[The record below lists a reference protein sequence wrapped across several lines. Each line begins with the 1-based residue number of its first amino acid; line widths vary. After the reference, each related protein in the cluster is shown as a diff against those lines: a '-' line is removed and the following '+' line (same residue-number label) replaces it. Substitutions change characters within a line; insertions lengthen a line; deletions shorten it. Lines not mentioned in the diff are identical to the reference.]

1 MADKRLTRSDLS
13 PEQIRAIE
21 ERSSSIRGFDTEE
34 FNKNRNAPIEK
45 RGKRPNLRLS
55 EEALDAGYDVVA
67 DAQQK
72 VNDYAEAMKKGDL
85 NKRQTKAARK
95 ILEELRVS
103 ADVIEGEFLYENDY
117 SLMADSFDEE
127 VPDALP
133 SAREQERKQ
142 VRERFIDV
150 QSRAYNRQRNFEGY
164 SIDEETGEP
173 SQQVTRQK
181 TIRERRRRQKENRK
195 ARRLR
200 NAELTKLGN
209 LFADGKADVTSAVN
223 GLVSMYNKAAA
234 SGGGAAFIAS
244 LADDLFEDN
253 KKAASKFFNLIK
265 SNPAAAF
272 QMAGKGLMAM
282 AMDGLPLTAALMPL
296 MPVAANQDEQE
307 LLNSITDLNDD
318 PFIKNPDNSDILN
331 ITGSNYY
338 KRFMTAVKNELSLDG
353 LMDENITTE
362 KFSPE
367 AIGAI
372 KSSLDKYFA
381 ANPEQTQVDT
391 SSAFLGILYQDTL
404 LDMITAT
411 RNPDG
416 SYQLSDA
423 SDPSKNNNILA
434 AGRSYGQG
442 LGVQID
448 QPLTANSDWFANQF
462 QEDSINID
470 IKIPPVIN
478 AVSDAMDDYFGIEET
493 ALFPK
498 FRPNPLTQSRLNKM
512 NAVLS
517 TKDIPVVETPGFT
530 DILGFNEVFA
540 RNRNAGQSVFTW
552 RGDNY
557 TTLSRDEQE
566 LLDGENTSMDT
577 QGGQE
582 PEGGIERGGSS
593 IVQEGN
599 AEATS

>member
-1 MADKRLTRSDLS
+1 MAEDRIINIGFEGAEELVEAQKRLDALTNVVSLD
-13 PEQIRAIE
+13 
-21 ERSSSIRGFDTEE
+21 
-34 FNKNRNAPIEK
+34 
-45 RGKRPNLRLS
+45 GKRDKKSKPIKEAFEKAMLDVRDAEREYNYVERLELAERFGDEFTEVDREPTPEAEKERRKKLEDRGYFRGERNL
-55 EEALDAGYDVVA
+55 
-67 DAQQK
+67 
-72 VNDYAEAMKKGDL
+72 AEAMED
-85 NKRQTKAARK
+85 RSEIA
-95 ILEELRVS
+95 
-103 ADVIEGEFLYENDY
+103 
-117 SLMADSFDEE
+117 
-127 VPDALP
+127 P
-133 SAREQERKQ
+133 
-142 VRERFIDV
+142 
-150 QSRAYNRQRNFEGY
+150 
-164 SIDEETGEP
+164 EETREYK
-173 SQQVTRQK
+173 V
-181 TIRERRRRQKENRK
+181 RERRRRQRENKK

-200 NAELTKLGN
+200 NAELTKLAN

-223 GLVSMYNKAAA
+223 GLVSLYSKAAA
-234 SGGGAAFIAS
+234 SGGGAAFIAT

-253 KKAASKFFNLIK
+253 RKAASKFFNLIK
-265 SNPAAAF
+265 TNPAAAF
-272 QMAGKGLMAM
+272 QMAGKGLMVM
-282 AMDGLPLTAALMPL
+282 AMDGLPLTAALLPL

-318 PFIKNPDNSDILN
+318 PFIKNPDNSDILD

-338 KRFMTAVKNELSLDG
+338 KRFMTAVKNELSLDS

-404 LDMITAT
+404 MDVITAT
-411 RNPDG
+411 RNLDG

-423 SDPSKNNNILA
+423 SDKSKNKNILT

-442 LGVQID
+442 LGEQID
-448 QPLTANSDWFANQF
+448 LPLTANSDWFANQF
-462 QEDSINID
+462 QEDTINID

-478 AVSDAMDDYFGIEET
+478 AVSDSMDDYFGIEET

-517 TKDIPVVETPGFT
+517 TKDIPIVETPGFT

-540 RNRNAGQSVFTW
+540 RNRNAGQSFFTW

-577 QGGQE
+577 QGGQK
-582 PEGGIERGGSS
+582 PEGGIERSGSEV
-593 IVQEGN
+593 VQTGN
-599 AEATS
+599 AQTAS

>member
-1 MADKRLTRSDLS
+1 MSELDPITGQKRKTKDDLLEEAFDESQLRQASGEPIELSSKDKKKMEADFKKQTTESKKGKSFLNQY
-13 PEQIRAIE
+13 EEMI
-21 ERSSSIRGFDTEE
+21 ERSYD
-34 FNKNRNAPIEK
+34 RNV
-45 RGKRPNLRLS
+45 LS
-55 EEALDAGYDVVA
+55 MV
-67 DAQQK
+67 
-72 VNDYAEAMKKGDL
+72 
-85 NKRQTKAARK
+85 
-95 ILEELRVS
+95 
-103 ADVIEGEFLYENDY
+103 EGE
-117 SLMADSFDEE
+117 
-127 VPDALP
+127 P
-133 SAREQERKQ
+133 SAREIANLDKMIRNTDIVDITLDDLGVPDYERQLEESYDKQ
-142 VRERFIDV
+142 VLRSASREPL
-150 QSRAYNRQRNFEGY
+150 SL
-164 SIDEETGEP
+164 EEKQTLKIQLAEY
-173 SQQVTRQK
+173 
-181 TIRERRRRQKENRK
+181 QKE
-195 ARRLR
+195 RLR
-200 NAELTKLGN
+200 NKDLTKLAN
-209 LFADGKADVTSAVN
+209 SFAEKKADVNSSVGA
-223 GLVSMYNKAAA
+223 LVSMYKKAVA
-234 SGGGAAFIAS
+234 SGGGAAFIAT
-244 LADDLFEDN
+244 LADNLFEDN
-253 KKAASKFFNLIK
+253 KKAVGKFFSLIK

-272 QMAGKGLMAM
+272 QMAGKGLMVM
-282 AMDGLPLTAALMPL
+282 AMDGLPLTAALLPL

-338 KRFMTAVKNELSLDG
+338 KRFMTAVKNELSLDS

-411 RNPDG
+411 RNPNG

-470 IKIPPVIN
+470 IKIPSVIN
-478 AVSDAMDDYFGIEET
+478 AVSDSMDDYFGIEET

-582 PEGGIERGGSS
+582 PKGGIERGGSG
-593 IVQEGN
+593 IVQEGD
-599 AEATS
+599 AETAS

>member
-1 MADKRLTRSDLS
+1 MAEERLTRSDLS

-21 ERSSSIRGFDTEE
+21 ERSDSIRGFDTEE
-34 FNKNRNAPIEK
+34 RNKNRNKGIEK

-55 EEALDAGYDVVA
+55 KEALEAGYDEVA
-67 DAQQK
+67 NAQQK
-72 VNDYAEAMKKGDL
+72 VNDYAEVMRKADL
-85 NKRQTKAARK
+85 DKRGTKEARK
-95 ILEELRVS
+95 ILEEIRVS

-142 VRERFIDV
+142 VRERFITL
-150 QSRAYNRQRNFEGY
+150 QSRAYNRQ
-164 SIDEETGEP
+164 EEEIAKSAAPREFDDITE
-173 SQQVTRQK
+173 TREYR
-181 TIRERRRRQKENRK
+181 ISERRRRQRENRK

-200 NAELTKLGN
+200 NAELTKLAN

-223 GLVSMYNKAAA
+223 GLVSMYSKAAA

-253 KKAASKFFNLIK
+253 RKAASKFFNLIK

-272 QMAGKGLMAM
+272 QMAGKGLMVM
-282 AMDGLPLTAALMPL
+282 AMDGLPLTAALLPL

-338 KRFMTAVKNELSLDG
+338 KRFMTAVKNELSLDS

-478 AVSDAMDDYFGIEET
+478 AVSDSMDDYFGIEET

-582 PEGGIERGGSS
+582 PKGGIERSGSQV
-593 IVQEGN
+593 VQTGDTQT
-599 AEATS
+599 AS

>member
-1 MADKRLTRSDLS
+1 MAEDRIINIGFEGAEELVEAQKRLDAYTNVVSLDSKRDKKSKPIKEALEQAMLDVRDAEREYDYVERLELAEHFGDEFS
-13 PEQIRAIE
+13 EIEREPTPEAEKERRKKLEDRGYFRGERNLAEAME
-21 ERSSSIRGFDTEE
+21 ERSEI
-34 FNKNRNAPIEK
+34 AP
-45 RGKRPNLRLS
+45 
-55 EEALDAGYDVVA
+55 
-67 DAQQK
+67 
-72 VNDYAEAMKKGDL
+72 
-85 NKRQTKAARK
+85 
-95 ILEELRVS
+95 
-103 ADVIEGEFLYENDY
+103 
-117 SLMADSFDEE
+117 
-127 VPDALP
+127 
-133 SAREQERKQ
+133 
-142 VRERFIDV
+142 
-150 QSRAYNRQRNFEGY
+150 
-164 SIDEETGEP
+164 EETREYK
-173 SQQVTRQK
+173 V
-181 TIRERRRRQKENRK
+181 RERRRRQRENRK

-200 NAELTKLGN
+200 NADLTKLGN

-223 GLVSMYNKAAA
+223 GLVSMYSKAAA

-253 KKAASKFFNLIK
+253 RKAASKFFNLIK

-272 QMAGKGLMAM
+272 QMAGKGLMVM
-282 AMDGLPLTAALMPL
+282 AMDGLPLTAALLPL

-318 PFIKNPDNSDILN
+318 PFIKNPDNSDTLK

-338 KRFMTAVKNELSLDG
+338 KRFMTAVKNELSLDS
-353 LMDENITTE
+353 LIDENITTE

-367 AIGAI
+367 AIATI
-372 KSSLDKYFA
+372 KNSLDKYFA

-391 SSAFLGILYQDTL
+391 SSSFLGILYQDTL
-404 LDMITAT
+404 MDMITAT

-434 AGRSYGQG
+434 AGRRYAQG
-442 LGVQID
+442 LGQQID
-448 QPLTANSDWFANQF
+448 QPITANSDWFANQF

-493 ALFPK
+493 ALIPK
-498 FRPNPLTQSRLNKM
+498 FKPNPLTQARRDKM
-512 NAVLS
+512 YAVLN

-540 RNRNAGQSVFTW
+540 RNRNAGQSTFTW

-566 LLDGENTSMDT
+566 LLNGEDTSMDT

-582 PEGGIERGGSS
+582 PEGGTERGGSS

>member
-1 MADKRLTRSDLS
+1 MAEERLTRSDLS

-21 ERSSSIRGFDTEE
+21 ERSDSIRGFDTEE
-34 FNKNRNAPIEK
+34 RNKNRNKGIEK

-55 EEALDAGYDVVA
+55 KEALEAGYDEVA
-67 DAQQK
+67 NAQQK
-72 VNDYAEAMKKGDL
+72 VNDYAEVMRKADL
-85 NKRQTKAARK
+85 DKRGTKEARK
-95 ILEELRVS
+95 ILEEIRVS

-142 VRERFIDV
+142 VRERFITL
-150 QSRAYNRQRNFEGY
+150 QSRAYNRQ
-164 SIDEETGEP
+164 EEEIAKSAAPREFDDITE
-173 SQQVTRQK
+173 TREYR
-181 TIRERRRRQKENRK
+181 ISERRRRQRENRK

-200 NAELTKLGN
+200 NAELTKLAN

-223 GLVSMYNKAAA
+223 GLVSMYSKAAA

-253 KKAASKFFNLIK
+253 RKAASKFFNLIK

-272 QMAGKGLMAM
+272 QMAGKGLMVM
-282 AMDGLPLTAALMPL
+282 AMDGLPLTAALLPL

-338 KRFMTAVKNELSLDG
+338 KRFMPAIKNELSLDS

-582 PEGGIERGGSS
+582 PKGGIERSGSQV
-593 IVQEGN
+593 VQTGDTQ
-599 AEATS
+599 AAS

>member
-1 MADKRLTRSDLS
+1 MAERERIYRVIEGGDEAADARDRLDQLIKTFDKKNDVYLFDKTKKRPTQSKEFREAIELARLTYDDAIREYRYINELEMGEYRGEEYIETTRTPT
-13 PEQIRAIE
+13 PEAE
-21 ERSSSIRGFDTEE
+21 KERRKKLEDRGY
-34 FNKNRNAPIEK
+34 K
-45 RGKRPNLRLS
+45 RGERNL
-55 EEALDAGYDVVA
+55 
-67 DAQQK
+67 
-72 VNDYAEAMKKGDL
+72 AEAMED
-85 NKRQTKAARK
+85 RSEIA
-95 ILEELRVS
+95 
-103 ADVIEGEFLYENDY
+103 
-117 SLMADSFDEE
+117 
-127 VPDALP
+127 P
-133 SAREQERKQ
+133 
-142 VRERFIDV
+142 
-150 QSRAYNRQRNFEGY
+150 
-164 SIDEETGEP
+164 EETREYK
-173 SQQVTRQK
+173 V
-181 TIRERRRRQKENRK
+181 RERRRRQRENKRLRK
-195 ARRLR
+195 AD
-200 NAELTKLGN
+200 LTKLAN

-223 GLVSMYNKAAA
+223 GLVSMYGKAAA

-253 KKAASKFFNLIK
+253 KKAAGKFLNLIK

-272 QMAGKGLMAM
+272 QMAGKGLMVM

-318 PFIKNPDNSDILN
+318 PFIKNPDNSEILN

-338 KRFMTAVKNELSLDG
+338 KRFMPAIKNELSLDS

-367 AIGAI
+367 AIGTI
-372 KSSLDKYFA
+372 KNSLDKYFA

-404 LDMITAT
+404 MDMITAT

-423 SDPSKNNNILA
+423 TDPSKNNNILA
-434 AGRSYGQG
+434 AGRRYSQG
-442 LGVQID
+442 LAEKID

-462 QEDSINID
+462 EEDSINID

-493 ALFPK
+493 ALVPK
-498 FRPNPLTQSRLNKM
+498 FKPNPLTQSRLSKM
-512 NAVLS
+512 NAVLN
-517 TKDIPVVETPGFT
+517 TKDIPVVETPGFA
-530 DILGFNEVFA
+530 DILGFNEVFT

-552 RGDNY
+552 RGDDY

-566 LLDGENTSMDT
+566 LLNGEDTSMDT

-582 PEGGIERGGSS
+582 PEGGIERGGSG
-593 IVQEGN
+593 IVQEGD
-599 AEATS
+599 AQAAS